1 MTGAAERDTGPAS
14 LAVADTL
21 RDADEIP
28 VDRTP
33 RALRDGIHVVRA
45 GDALLVKRLDIGRP
59 GVIALVSANPAYR
72 TLELAP
78 DEIEVIGPVV

>member
-1 MTGAAERDTGPAS
+1 M
-14 LAVADTL
+14 
-21 RDADEIP
+21 
-28 VDRTP
+28 
-33 RALRDGIHVVRA
+33 VRA